1 RFAAPGRVDVSGE
14 LRIGDGATAENAFLD
29 VRLDR
34 FGAWQLPDQWV
45 AVSGNGRV
53 SWRAGS
59 LDVSGE
65 LGVDAGYWQLAPA
78 GMPRLSDDVRVERP
92 EAPARGGARPNLDL
106 DLDLKAGLGR
116 RFLFRG
122 AGLQTWLAGDVRLR
136 ARGRDLPRASGAIR
150 LRDGRFDAYGQQ
162 LDIERGLLTFHD
174 LLNDPALDVRAVRK
188 GLAVEAGVQVGGSAR
203 RPVVRLVSDPELPDA
218 DKLAWLLLGHGPESM
233 SAGDAALLAAAAD
246 DLLGNDSGGIVRQLK
261 NTFGIDE
268 FGVRQGDIGGNAA
281 RAPGS
286 RIVARSV
293 DAAASTPNDP
303 ILSVGKRLSANATL
317 AYEQSLTKAESVVKL
332 TVNLTRRVA
341 VIARAGSDNALDI
354 FYTLT
359 FGQPPRRDSRTS
371 ANERKTPAE

>member
-1 RFAAPGRVDVSGE
+1 
-14 LRIGDGATAENAFLD
+14 
-29 VRLDR
+29 
-34 FGAWQLPDQWV
+34 
-45 AVSGNGRV
+45 
-53 SWRAGS
+53 
-59 LDVSGE
+59 
-65 LGVDAGYWQLAPA
+65 
-78 GMPRLSDDVRVERP
+78 
-92 EAPARGGARPNLDL
+92 
-106 DLDLKAGLGR
+106 
-116 RFLFRG
+116 
-122 AGLQTWLAGDVRLR
+122 
-136 ARGRDLPRASGAIR
+136 
-150 LRDGRFDAYGQQ
+150 
-162 LDIERGLLTFHD
+162 
-174 LLNDPALDVRAVRK
+174 
-188 GLAVEAGVQVGGSAR
+188 
-203 RPVVRLVSDPELPDA
+203 
-218 DKLAWLLLGHGPESM
+218 M

-286 RIVARSV
+286 RIVARGV
-293 DAAASTPNDP
+293 DAAASAPNDP

-359 FGQPPRRDSRTS
+359 FGQPPRRDSRAS